1 MRCYNRRAAPVAHR
15 VWWGVGKTKG
25 YPIYFPLAVHERIV
39 SAWVCGCGST
49 FTDVGTGPYLLVST
63 NFGRTRS
70 FKPYLI
76 TARESVR

>member
-49 FTDVGTGPYLLVST
+49 FTDVGTGPYLLVSLLRR
-63 NFGRTRS
+63 GRFS
-70 FKPYLI
+70 APDPPIFFLAVLP
-76 TARESVR
+76 